1 MPARAAG
8 FFVEFSTAMLNRIF
22 TDDDLAAVRAG
33 SVLAAFFRI
42 SAVTAFSPDDHRLSL
57 HAEELRGKSEKFRRE
72 RLASRA
78 MLADFLRSTAENPL
92 PLFSFGRYGRPYFTG
107 SGMPFFSISHSGEH
121 ILLTMSKKSVGAD
134 VEAIRLRKG
143 AQGIADRY
151 FTPAEA
157 GCVRKYGQRAFFRLW
172 TIREAVSKFTGG
184 GIQDFSRIRIDPR
197 GFSVSVDDCEDPP
210 LPLISE
216 TESLTA
222 AIAVPVQSEVRSVM
236 IDESGRH
243 DAELLWHVPEP
254 EDPDEP

>member
-92 PLFSFGRYGRPYFTG
+92 PPFSFGRYGRPYFTG

-121 ILLTMSKKSVGAD
+121 ILLTMSKKPVGAD

-157 GCVRKYGQRAFFRLW
+157 GCVRKYGQRVFSDCGQSARQY
-172 TIREAVSKFTGG
+172 RNSPEAVFRTSPVSGL
-184 GIQDFSRIRIDPR
+184 IQEDSPFLLMTVRILPCLSSLRLSR
-197 GFSVSVDDCEDPP
+197 
-210 LPLISE
+210 
-216 TESLTA
+216 
-222 AIAVPVQSEVRSVM
+222 
-236 IDESGRH
+236 
-243 DAELLWHVPEP
+243 
-254 EDPDEP
+254 

>member
-1 MPARAAG
+1 MQ
-8 FFVEFSTAMLNRIF
+8 FSTAMPNRLF
-22 TDDDLAAVRAG
+22 TDGDLAAVSSG

-42 SAVTAFSPDDHRLSL
+42 AAVTAFSPDDHRLVH
-57 HAEELRGKSEKFRRE
+57 HAEELIGKSEKFRRE
-72 RLASRA
+72 RLASRI
-78 MLADFLRSTAENPL
+78 MLADFLRSTAGNPL
-92 PLFSFGRYGRPYFTG
+92 PPFSFGRYGKPCFTG
-107 SGMPFFSISHSGEH
+107 ADMPFFSVSPSGEH
-121 ILLTMSKKSVGAD
+121 ILLTLSQKPVGAD

>member
-92 PLFSFGRYGRPYFTG
+92 PPFSFGRYGRPYFTG

-121 ILLTMSKKSVGAD
+121 ILLTMSKSQSGRTLRRSVSGK
-134 VEAIRLRKG
+134 VHRVLQTGISRLQR
-143 AQGIADRY
+143 
-151 FTPAEA
+151 PAVCGNTA
-157 GCVRKYGQRAFFRLW
+157 RGPFSGCGQSARQYRNSP
-172 TIREAVSKFTGG
+172 EAVFRTSPVSGL
-184 GIQDFSRIRIDPR
+184 IQEDSPFLLMTVRILPCLSSLRLSR
-197 GFSVSVDDCEDPP
+197 
-210 LPLISE
+210 
-216 TESLTA
+216 
-222 AIAVPVQSEVRSVM
+222 
-236 IDESGRH
+236 
-243 DAELLWHVPEP
+243 
-254 EDPDEP
+254 